1 MPGMTPTAGMASRY
15 LQTVTKHNKVQ
26 CDDSGTCL
34 LLTRDKQT
42 VSGAGPLHYAQDE
55 NWSGIVRWSTMHIP
69 TLRED
74 PAEAGAP
81 SHRLLLRA
89 GYIRQLMAGHYSL
102 LPLAVRVRLKV
113 IDIIRDEMNRIGA
126 QEILMPVM
134 HPAEIWQRSGRWEL
148 MGEAMFRLKDRK
160 GADLALGMTHEEI
173 VATLATELSSYREL
187 PQMWYQFQT
196 KLRDEARPKA
206 GLMRTREFT
215 MKDSYSFDLD
225 AAGLDKS
232 FDLHRKAY
240 ARAFE
245 RLGIPAVP
253 AEASNGTM
261 GGSDSIEFVCPSET
275 GEDDIIVCPT
285 GDYAANREK
294 ATSALPAV
302 DPAVDAVAALPAP
315 ERFGTPGVRTIEDL
329 AAGYDA
335 PADRQIKTLVY
346 VLDGK
351 LTLVLMR
358 GDHALEEQKLV
369 DATGAVA
376 VRPAAADEIFEA
388 LGAHPGSLGAVGVSA
403 YPVVADFALQGRAGM
418 TTGANTDDVHLRG
431 VDVARDITVGQWAD
445 LRTAQPGEA
454 CINDGQPLEVIKAI
468 EVGHIFKLGYKF
480 SNAFD
485 LSVLGP
491 DGKPV
496 RPIMGSYGIGVER
509 AMAAIVEVHH
519 DAKGI
524 VWPAAV
530 APFEAVVVVAQQDD
544 PAVAETGEQVYR
556 WLQDAG
562 VDVIIDDRQVRAGVK
577 FSDAEL
583 VGIPF
588 RVTIGKRGLA
598 DGIAELTDRAT
609 GETVKVPL
617 DEIAEH
623 VRKTVAHAV
632 SGQP

>member
-1 MPGMTPTAGMASRY
+1 M
-15 LQTVTKHNKVQ
+15 
-26 CDDSGTCL
+26 
-34 LLTRDKQT
+34 
-42 VSGAGPLHYAQDE
+42 
-55 NWSGIVRWSTMHIP
+55 RWSTMHIP

-113 IDIIRDEMNRIGA
+113 IGIIREEMNRIGA
-126 QEILMPVM
+126 QEILMPIV
-134 HPAEIWQRSGRWEL
+134 HPAEPWLRSGRWEL

-187 PQMWYQFQT
+187 PQLWYQFQT

-225 AAGLDKS
+225 AAGLDRS
-232 FDLHRKAY
+232 FELHYNAY
-240 ARAFE
+240 RRAFE
-245 RLGIPAVP
+245 RLAIPAIPV
-253 AEASNGTM
+253 EASNGTM
-261 GGSDSIEFVCPSET
+261 GGSDSTEFVCPSET
-275 GEDDIIVCPT
+275 GEDDIIVCPNC
-285 GDYAANREK
+285 GYAANREK
-294 ATSALPAV
+294 ATSALAPV
-302 DPAVDAVAALPAP
+302 DPALDAAASLPAP
-315 ERFGTPGVRTIEDL
+315 ERFDTPGVRTIEDL
-329 AAGYDA
+329 ASGYDA

-346 VLDGK
+346 VLHRATPGGPGGVVPPDEQGQ
-351 LTLVLMR
+351 LTLVLLR
-358 GDHALEEQKLV
+358 GDHALEEQKLI

-376 VRPAAADEIFEA
+376 VRPAAADEIVEV
-388 LGAHPGSLGAVGVSA
+388 LGAHPGSLGAVGVTSL
-403 YPVVADFALQGRAGM
+403 PVIADLALRGRSGM
-418 TTGANTDDVHLRG
+418 VTGANTDDMHLRG
-431 VDVARDITVGQWAD
+431 VDVSRDIAVGQWAD
-445 LRTAQPGEA
+445 LRTAEAGEP
-454 CINDGQPLEVIKAI
+454 CPRCGHPLEVIKGI

-480 SNAFD
+480 SDAMD
-485 LSVLGP
+485 LSVSGP
-491 DGKPV
+491 DGKQV

-509 AMAAIVEVHH
+509 AMAAIIEVHH

-524 VWPAAV
+524 IWPVAV

-544 PAVAETGEQVYR
+544 PAVAEIGEQVYR
-556 WLQDAG
+556 RLLDAG
-562 VDVIIDDRQVRAGVK
+562 VDTIIDDRQVRAGVK

-598 DGIAELTDRAT
+598 SGTAELTDRAT
-609 GETVKVPL
+609 GETVPVPL
-617 DEIAEH
+617 DEIPER
-623 VRKTVAHAV
+623 VRETVAHAITGHSLTV
-632 SGQP
+632 AAAAATSGAIA

>member
-1 MPGMTPTAGMASRY
+1 MTATPA
-15 LQTVTKHNKVQ
+15 
-26 CDDSGTCL
+26 
-34 LLTRDKQT
+34 
-42 VSGAGPLHYAQDE
+42 PLHYAQDE

-148 MGEAMFRLKDRK
+148 MGEAMFRLKDRR

-232 FDLHRKAY
+232 FDAHHAAY

-245 RLGIPAVP
+245 RMGIPAIPV
-253 AEASNGTM
+253 AASNGSM
-261 GGSDSIEFVCPSET
+261 GGSGSTEFVCPSET
-275 GEDDIIVCPT
+275 GEDDIIYSPEC
-285 GDYAANREK
+285 GYAANIEAAK
-294 ATSALPAV
+294 SALEPV
-302 DPAVDAVAALPAP
+302 DPAADAAAALDAPA
-315 ERFGTPGVRTIEDL
+315 RFDTPGVRTIEDL
-329 AAGYDA
+329 ATGYDA
-335 PADRQIKTLVY
+335 SGDRQIKTLIY
-346 VLDGK
+346 VLDGQ
-351 LTLVLMR
+351 LTLVLLR
-358 GDHALEEQKLV
+358 GDHALEEQKLI

-376 VRPAAADEIFEA
+376 VRPADADEIFAA
-388 LGAHPGSLGAVGVSA
+388 LGAHPGSLGAVGVTSL
-403 YPVVADFALQGRAGM
+403 PVVADEGLRGRSGM
-418 TTGANTDDVHLRG
+418 VTGANTDDVHVRG
-431 VDVARDITVGQWAD
+431 VDVTRDINIGKWAD
-445 LRTAQPGEA
+445 LRAAAAGEL
-454 CINDGQPLEVIKAI
+454 CTVCGSPLEVIKGI
-468 EVGHIFKLGYKF
+468 EVGHIFKLGYKY
-480 SNAFD
+480 ADAMD
-485 LSVLGP
+485 LSVSGP

-496 RPIMGSYGIGVER
+496 KPIMGSYGIGVER
-509 AMAAIVEVHH
+509 AMAACIEVHH
-519 DAKGI
+519 DDHGI
-524 VWPAAV
+524 IWPAAI
-530 APFEAVVVVAQQDD
+530 APFEAVVVVAAQDD
-544 PAVAETGEQVYR
+544 AAVAEMGEQVYR
-556 WLQDAG
+556 QLGEAG
-562 VDVIIDDRQVRAGVK
+562 VDVIIDDRSVRAGVK

-588 RVTIGKRGLA
+588 RVTIG
-598 DGIAELTDRAT
+598 
-609 GETVKVPL
+609 
-617 DEIAEH
+617 
-623 VRKTVAHAV
+623 
-632 SGQP
+632 